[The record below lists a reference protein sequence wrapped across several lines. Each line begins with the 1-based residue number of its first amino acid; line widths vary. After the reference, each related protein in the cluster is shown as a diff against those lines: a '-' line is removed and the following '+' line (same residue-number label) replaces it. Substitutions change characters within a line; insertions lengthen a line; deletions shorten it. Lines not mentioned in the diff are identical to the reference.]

1 MTPRYLFKFKHLS
14 TATLLNDP
22 VWIDYVF
29 KLMAEHLSKRRDNC
43 FRGNMIHPIN
53 FIELKLDIIVPVQ
66 SEFYSPLYNNQFNV
80 SSWATYPWGEVR
92 LNWCE
97 YGQFIELW
105 RFRGERSFWWRQSW
119 RWRFQVKPGRRRHPY
134 KSFIPQGS
142 QHWHGLEVKK
152 KSEHWKQMSF
162 QQIHNQGF
170 HQLLLTVSVS
180 WDLCS

>member
-1 MTPRYLFKFKHLS
+1 MYS
-14 TATLLNDP
+14 NSWLNIYRSVD
-22 VWIDYVF
+22 
-29 KLMAEHLSKRRDNC
+29 RDNC

-80 SSWATYPWGEVR
+80 SSWVTYLWGEVR

-97 YGQFIELW
+97 YGQFIELR

-119 RWRFQVKPGRRRHPY
+119 RWRFQVEPGRRRHPY

-152 KSEHWKQMSF
+152 NFRTLKTNEFSTDTQSRF
-162 QQIHNQGF
+162 PSVTPDGVLGP
-170 HQLLLTVSVS
+170 LLLACHNGGVFDS
-180 WDLCS
+180 L